1 MNTITSLL
9 YPDEPAGRHALE
21 NALREVPA
29 MQALLVWPG
38 ILAAVTT
45 DILEFL
51 RMPIGDLS
59 VSAYQRYKRIADA
72 RRETAESGGRQ
83 VVQLMDHEIEHKM
96 QPKVEIEINGSPQ
109 ELINLE
115 LEVSL
120 SVESVTAIV
129 ESGRLVDIA
138 PGTATAAVSLSAAG
152 FALAKAETQ
161 PVDLAVPDETRVM
174 IDLTAMGEPIVDRL
188 PVSESTVTRQSRRA
202 PIS

>member
-9 YPDEPAGRHALE
+9 YPDEPAGRLALE

-115 LEVSL
+115 VEVSL

-161 PVDLAVPDETRVM
+161 PVDLAVPDETRAM
-174 IDLTAMGEPIVDRL
+174 IDLTAMGEPVVDRL
-188 PVSESTVTRQSRRA
+188 PVSGSPVTRQGRRA
-202 PIS
+202 SIS